1 VAWRATLPA
10 GSVALDRQLSS
21 TQNQRVAANRRA
33 SHLSGPSEWLNVGQ
47 VAARSPISITVIKT
61 LFAATPNVCSY
72 TGCDEVLT
80 NPAWQEV
87 NAEIAHICGERPG
100 APRFDAM
107 MSDAERNG
115 YDNLILLCPKH
126 HKLIDRLDPGGHP
139 VDRLREMKAK
149 SEIHGASARPWANEA
164 ELTRLA
170 LRLMAASS
178 DPDSSTSGAKPRLRV
193 LRSGK
198 RVSITNSGSG
208 TAHNIELLDEHPDE
222 SPILLGESPV
232 SLPAG
237 GRFHVG
243 HWAQTFGTRKS
254 TTLIV
259 SWQDEH
265 GSTYV
270 DRFPVN

>member
-1 VAWRATLPA
+1 M
-10 GSVALDRQLSS
+10 
-21 TQNQRVAANRRA
+21 
-33 SHLSGPSEWLNVGQ
+33 
-47 VAARSPISITVIKT
+47 IKT

-100 APRFDAM
+100 APRFDPM
-107 MSDAERNG
+107 MSDADRNG

-126 HKLIDRLDPGGHP
+126 HKLIDRLDPDGHP
-139 VDRLREMKAK
+139 VELLREMKAK
-149 SEIHGASARPWANEA
+149 SESHGATARPWADDA
-164 ELTRLA
+164 ELTGFA
-170 LRLMAASS
+170 LRLMITSS
-178 DPDSSTSGAKPRLRV
+178 NSESSTSGVKPRLRV

-198 RVSITNSGSG
+198 RVSMTNSGSG
-208 TAHNIELLDEHPDE
+208 TAHNIELIDENPDK
-222 SPILLGESPV
+222 SPILLGESPD

-243 HWAQTFGTRKS
+243 HWAQTFGTRES
-254 TTLIV
+254 TTILV

-265 GSTYV
+265 GLSYV
-270 DRFPVN
+270 ERFPVN